1 MSRNQTRGQGPRG
14 VSFLACLDASFSLS
28 SSSLL
33 FSLEVNFDGV
43 LDKGPCF
50 PVGVISPRKLPDDR
64 GGFPEGAVL
73 DVFHGEVR
81 RSNRKTN

>member
-1 MSRNQTRGQGPRG
+1 MSRNQTRDRGPRE
-14 VSFLACLDASFSLS
+14 VSSLACWDVSFSLS

-33 FSLEVNFDGV
+33 FSSEVTFDAV
-43 LDKGPCF
+43 LDEGRCF

-64 GGFPEGAVL
+64 GGYPEGAVP

-81 RSNRKTN
+81 RSNCKNN